1 MKGIKELLFEEQK
14 RFEKIIKKTKNQLK
28 DAPEGTLRM
37 SKSHNTLQYY
47 RCTDDKKSGTYINR
61 DNIDM
66 ARKLAQKAYDEKV
79 LKLAEK
85 RLSQIQKI
93 TRDYNEREIEEIYL
107 NERTERQELIEPIEP
122 TWEQKVK
129 EWKEKEYNK
138 KGFREDAPIILTE
151 KGERVRS
158 KSEKILADYFY
169 RNGIEYKY
177 ECPLYLNGVGT
188 VYPDFTFLSLQTG
201 EEIYWEHNG
210 MVDDPGYARKMVRK
224 IQEYEKNG
232 IFPGEG
238 LILTYETEQMVLN
251 TWKIEQLVNRYLL

>member
-14 RFEKIIKKTKNQLK
+14 RLEKIIKKTKNQLK

-93 TRDYNEREIEEIYL
+93 TRDYNEREI
-107 NERTERQELIEPIEP
+107 NRKR
-122 TWEQKVK
+122 
-129 EWKEKEYNK
+129 
-138 KGFREDAPIILTE
+138 
-151 KGERVRS
+151 GES
-158 KSEKILADYFY
+158 SFK
-169 RNGIEYKY
+169 
-177 ECPLYLNGVGT
+177 
-188 VYPDFTFLSLQTG
+188 
-201 EEIYWEHNG
+201 
-210 MVDDPGYARKMVRK
+210 VRK
-224 IQEYEKNG
+224 DTCRL
-232 IFPGEG
+232 F
-238 LILTYETEQMVLN
+238 L
-251 TWKIEQLVNRYLL
+251 